1 MKKQEWLF
9 VWLAKM
15 FQMPN
20 LFIQSCKMEIRFT
33 EIEFRLSVQS
43 MKIRLVTNF
52 VFFSPLIFVLVA
64 FESNHYYYVHFN
76 RFMRVC
82 VCAQND
88 NAHNLW
94 SMHDDERNFVLFI
107 LHPKTDFVWMEAIIW
122 IIDAVAITYT

>member
-52 VFFSPLIFVLVA
+52 VFFSRSFLFSLHSNPIIIIMFISMDLCMRAQRQCPQFV
-64 FESNHYYYVHFN
+64 
-76 RFMRVC
+76 
-82 VCAQND
+82 
-88 NAHNLW
+88 
-94 SMHDDERNFVLFI
+94 
-107 LHPKTDFVWMEAIIW
+107 
-122 IIDAVAITYT
+122 IDAWWWTEILFCFAHITPEDRFCLNGGHYMNYRCCCNNIHLE

>member
-52 VFFSPLIFVLVA
+52 VFFSA
-64 FESNHYYYVHFN
+64 HFCF
-76 RFMRVC
+76 RCIRIQSLLLCSFQWIC
-82 VCAQND
+82 VCAHND

-94 SMHDDERNFVLFI
+94 SMHDDERKFYFVLLI
-107 LHPKTDFVWMEAIIW
+107 LHPKTDSVWMEAIIW

>member
-1 MKKQEWLF
+1 MKKEEWLF

-15 FQMPN
+15 FQIPN

-52 VFFSPLIFVLVA
+52 VCFFPLIFVFIA

-76 RFMRVC
+76 GF
-82 VCAQND
+82 VCARTTIMPTICDRCMMMNG
-88 NAHNLW
+88 
-94 SMHDDERNFVLFI
+94 NFILFI